1 VRTGYARFVGPTLT
15 LEVLVRIKY
24 VSILVEDQE
33 SALEPPRPKGEE
45 GRVMHRL
52 SRLAVAAL
60 LALALAALTGAVAG
74 CALVGNTSV
83 QHWEPVA
90 SGRISGQRPV
100 RLSMGTYRLGD
111 RVRVAWVLSG
121 PQNPPVTLTFRLE
134 GVHTGNSY
142 SASILQQKHPDV
154 LERRDESGLSLR
166 DVVPGEYR
174 LYLSQRF
181 RKAQGPGYDIK
192 FTIYTLTSLRQ

>member
-1 VRTGYARFVGPTLT
+1 
-15 LEVLVRIKY
+15 
-24 VSILVEDQE
+24 
-33 SALEPPRPKGEE
+33 
-45 GRVMHRL
+45 MHRL
-52 SRLAVAAL
+52 SRLAVGAL
-60 LALALAALTGAVAG
+60 CALALTALTGAAAG

-90 SGRISGQRPV
+90 SGHISGQRPT
-100 RLSMGTYRLGD
+100 RLSLGTYRLGD
-111 RVRVAWVLSG
+111 RVRLAWVLSG

-134 GVHTGNSY
+134 GVHRGNGY
-142 SASILQQKHPDV
+142 ADSIPPQKDPDV
-154 LERRDESGLSLR
+154 LERRDETGFNLGQ
-166 DVVPGEYR
+166 VVPDKYR